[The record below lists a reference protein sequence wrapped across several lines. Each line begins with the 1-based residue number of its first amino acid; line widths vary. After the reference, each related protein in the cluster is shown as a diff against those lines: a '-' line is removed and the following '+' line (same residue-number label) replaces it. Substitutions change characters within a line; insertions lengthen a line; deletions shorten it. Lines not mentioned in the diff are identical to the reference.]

1 MILVLGVWA
10 FVRALLGS
18 SAAVTLE
25 NVALRHQLAVL
36 QRSVGHPR
44 LRDRLVRGSPFIWV
58 RGRTVGCRAA
68 VPTSG
73 GST

>member
-10 FVRALLGS
+10 FVRALLAS

-36 QRSVGHPR
+36 QRSVGRPR
-44 LRDRLVRGSPFIWV
+44 LHRRDRLFW
-58 RGRTVGCRAA
+58 
-68 VPTSG
+68 
-73 GST
+73 

>member
-1 MILVLGVWA
+1 MILVLGAWA

-36 QRSVGHPR
+36 QRSVGRP
-44 LRDRLVRGSPFIWV
+44 GSV
-58 RGRTVGCRAA
+58 GGTVS
-68 VPTSG
+68 SG
-73 GST
+73 